1 MKNLAIVVVVAALF
15 ASTAAVSVKHQR
27 RWTEKMDVALVHT
40 AQEENSN
47 LVQLLILVRPGST
60 DRILSHLA
68 QHGLKPERAS
78 TPDIIAVQL
87 PGSMLRSIARDADV
101 VYLTQ
106 MH

>member
-15 ASTAAVSVKHQR
+15 ASTAAISVKHQR
-27 RWTEKMDVALVHT
+27 RWTEKMDVALVHA
-40 AQEENSN
+40 AQEENSD

-60 DRILSHLA
+60 DRILSHFA

-78 TPDIIAVQL
+78 TPDIVAVQL

>member
-87 PGSMLRSIARDADV
+87 PGSMLRSIDRDADV

>member
-15 ASTAAVSVKHQR
+15 ASTAAISVKHQR

-40 AQEENSN
+40 AQEENGD

-68 QHGLKPERAS
+68 QHGLKSERAS
-78 TPDIIAVQL
+78 TPDIVAVQL

>member
-40 AQEENSN
+40 AQEENSD

-60 DRILSHLA
+60 ERILSNLG

-78 TPDIIAVQL
+78 TPNVVAVQL
-87 PGSMLRSIARDADV
+87 PGSMLRLIARDADV
-101 VYLTQ
+101 VYVSQ
-106 MH
+106 MR

>member
-15 ASTAAVSVKHQR
+15 ASTAAISVKHQR
-27 RWTEKMDVALVHT
+27 RWTEKMDVALVHA
-40 AQEENSN
+40 AQEENSD

-78 TPDIIAVQL
+78 TPNIVAVQL
-87 PGSMLRSIARDADV
+87 PGSMLRAIARDADV
-101 VYLTQ
+101 VYLT
-106 MH
+106 HTH